1 MASNIRLRAGTRG
14 SGSGAGAG
22 GRPPGQG
29 GGQGNSQGGG
39 NGPSQN
45 AGQGGAKVVASA
57 AKPTVN
63 RGGPAPAKPQNVAP
77 MPRAHARQKP
87 PTNKDTGSAPKVDTP
102 PADGKTG
109 RTDRLAKLR
118 QADRKLK
125 QAEMLLN
132 VSRRVAAI
140 ETLDEVLETIVEM
153 TTWELGAE
161 RGTLFLNDAVT
172 DELYSRFAQ
181 GNFQREIRILNN
193 TGVAGHVFQT
203 GEGVIIDDA
212 YSDDRFNRTVDDQT
226 GFRTHSILCAPVKT
240 VKGEMIGVIQVLNKK
255 EGKFTEDDLEL
266 LEAMTTQ
273 ASLALQSTQFVEKMK
288 KSREQ
293 ELEFL
298 DIVTDVT
305 SDLELGSLLT
315 KVMSEATRM
324 LNADRGTLFI
334 NDEKNKQLFSRVAM
348 GDSIGEIRLPN
359 HVGIAG
365 AVYTSAKSVN
375 IPYAYAD
382 LRFNPA
388 FDKQTGY
395 FTRSILC
402 IPVTNKDGK
411 VIGVTQVLNKRG
423 GPFTD
428 EDEARLKAFTS
439 QIAIALENAKLFED
453 VQNMKNYN
461 ESMLESMTNG
471 VVTLDDDGKIVT
483 CNAAGLRI
491 MRAKVGD
498 VIGKKGEEFFVGE
511 NAWLVE
517 QGKMVDETG
526 KGDIKMDAGM
536 TVGPEE
542 KRETISV
549 NVTCLPLLS
558 PEAKKLGIMYM
569 LEDISSEKRMKSTM
583 SRYMDPGLAD
593 QLLAGGE
600 DALGGRAVEATVL
613 FSDVRSFTTLTEKL
627 GPQGTVAM
635 LNEYFTIMVECIS
648 REGGMLDKFI
658 GDAIMAGFGIP
669 MPHDDDED
677 RGVRAGISMI
687 RELREWNKVRE
698 KRGDMPIDMGLG
710 LNTDQVV
717 TGNIGSPKR
726 MDYTMIGDGVNL
738 AARLESACKQYA
750 ARILISEFTYRKL
763 RGTYRIR
770 DIDKVVV
777 KGKTQPVEIYE
788 VLDYH
793 NDETFPNL
801 MEVVNNFKSARQHYN
816 KGNFDKAIALFNE
829 CLKGNPS
836 DKLAQIYI
844 ERCQHLMEEPPAD
857 WDGVFVMKEK

>member
-1 MASNIRLRAGTRG
+1 MASNIRVSAGSRRG
-14 SGSGAGAG
+14 RNGAGAPVRAKTG
-22 GRPPGQG
+22 VPEKPKPNDTVNAAPPAKTALKKPENRPPHRRERVETQPEKDND
-29 GGQGNSQGGG
+29 QSNLSIRQDRISQ
-39 NGPSQN
+39 
-45 AGQGGAKVVASA
+45 
-57 AKPTVN
+57 
-63 RGGPAPAKPQNVAP
+63 
-77 MPRAHARQKP
+77 M
-87 PTNKDTGSAPKVDTP
+87 D
-102 PADGKTG
+102 
-109 RTDRLAKLR
+109 KLR
-118 QADRKLK
+118 QADLKLK

-140 ETLDEVLETIVEM
+140 ESLDEVLETMVEM
-153 TTWELGAE
+153 TTWELQAE
-161 RGTLFLNDAVT
+161 RGTLFLNDPVT

-193 TGVAGHVFQT
+193 TGIAGAVFQSGT
-203 GEGVIIDDA
+203 GLIILDA
-212 YSDDRFNRTVDDQT
+212 YSDERFNRTVDEQT
-226 GFRTHSILCAPVKT
+226 GFTTKSILCAPVKT
-240 VKGEMIGVIQVLNKK
+240 VKGELIGVIQVLNKK
-255 EGKFTEDDLEL
+255 KGEFNEEDLNL

-273 ASLALQSTQFVEKMK
+273 ASVALQSTQFVEKMK

-305 SDLELGSLLT
+305 SDLELGSLLA

-324 LNADRGTLFI
+324 LSADRGTLFI
-334 NDEKNKQLFSRVAM
+334 NDEKTNELFSRVAM

-359 HVGIAG
+359 TAGIAG
-365 AVYTSAKSVN
+365 AVFSSAKSVN

-382 LRFNPA
+382 LRFNPS

-423 GPFTD
+423 GPFSD

-461 ESMLESMTNG
+461 ESMLESMTNA
-471 VVTLDDDGKIVT
+471 VVTLDEDGKIVT

-491 MRAKVGD
+491 LKVKAADIIDKKASD
-498 VIGKKGEEFFVGE
+498 VFVDE
-511 NAWLVE
+511 NAWLME
-517 QGKMVDETG
+517 QAAAVDESG
-526 KGDIKMDAGM
+526 EGDIKVDAELM
-536 TVGPEE
+536 VGAEDA
-542 KRETISV
+542 RTNISV

-558 PEAKKLGIMYM
+558 PEDKKLGVMFMI
-569 LEDISSEKRMKSTM
+569 EDISSEKRMKSTM
-583 SRYMDPGLAD
+583 SRYMDPGLAA
-593 QLLAGGE
+593 QLMAGGD
-600 DALGGRAVEATVL
+600 DALGGRAITATVL
-613 FSDVRSFTTLTEKL
+613 FSDVRGFTTLTESL
-627 GPQGTVAM
+627 GPQGTVQM

-658 GDAIMAGFGIP
+658 GDAIMAGFGVP
-669 MPHDDDED
+669 LPHDDDED
-677 RGVRAGISMI
+677 RAVRAGIAMI
-687 RELREWNKVRE
+687 SELWEWNKERVAKGE
-698 KRGDMPIDMGLG
+698 MPIDMGLG
-710 LNTDQVV
+710 LNTDNVV

-750 ARILISEFTYRKL
+750 ARILISDLTFKKL
-763 RGTYRIR
+763 KGTYRIR
-770 DIDKVVV
+770 DIDRVVV
-777 KGKTQPVEIYE
+777 KGKTKPVEILE

-793 NDETFPNL
+793 TEETFPNL
-801 MEVVNNFKSARQHYN
+801 MEVVNNFKAARKHYN
-816 KGNFDKAIALFNE
+816 NGDWDKSMGLFRE
-829 CLKGNPS
+829 CLKANPG

-844 ERCQHLMEEPPAD
+844 DRCEALKANPPAE
-857 WDGVFVMKEK
+857 WDGVFVMTSK